1 MYDISLKIRP
11 PLYLIGKTIL
21 CWRCEAKMPA
31 VALLAP
37 HVADTEGNTCV
48 LSDIYELPNEVL
60 LFIKKRVPTFKLK
73 YSKTVGQKYYAN
85 TCPKCGVLSG
95 DFFLHSEP
103 GAPFFPIDNKA
114 ANTLYMTEIPLSHPV
129 TVKASINMGTGDL
142 ILKHAK
148 TI

>member
-11 PLYLIGKTIL
+11 PLYLIGKKIL

-85 TCPKCGVLSG
+85 ACPKCGVLSG

-103 GAPFFPIDNKA
+103 GAPFFPIDNEA